1 MDLPNGNQSFFTSFS
16 VHGYAVALSYS
27 LFAPVERI
35 KVILQ
40 THRLSKV
47 SKADILKRPIE
58 AFKRNSLKKL
68 ENPEIFHSFS
78 LRCSN

>member
-1 MDLPNGNQSFFTSFS
+1 MDFPNENQSFFTSFAIN
-16 VHGYAVALSYS
+16 GYAVALSYS

-58 AFKRNSLKKL
+58 AFKRNSFKKF
-68 ENPEIFHSFS
+68 ENPEIFYS
-78 LRCSN
+78 L

>member
-1 MDLPNGNQSFFTSFS
+1 MDFPNGDQSFFTTFA

-27 LFAPVERI
+27 VFAPVERI

-58 AFKRNSLKKL
+58 AFKRNSL
-68 ENPEIFHSFS
+68 F
-78 LRCSN
+78 